1 MLSRNKMSASNSS
14 KTSSKTTAPAPIT
27 NPVPVSALPVVAAS
41 IIVETPS
48 IASEIQAIFER
59 NKLSDLKEFVGRRK
73 CLNEFNMALMY
84 LFHIV
89 QSAGILTTTIAAG
102 YDMKELVWIG
112 VGINIIASLINIFEK
127 TNVGISKRLLKDIEA
142 IRDGTFVDQSDVY
155 EPPAAK
161 GDSKPLLDEK
171 S

>member
-1 MLSRNKMSASNSS
+1 MSASNSS
-14 KTSSKTTAPAPIT
+14 KTSSKTTTSVTAPVTT
-27 NPVPVSALPVVAAS
+27 NPVPALPVVTAS
-41 IIVETPS
+41 IVVETPS
-48 IASEIQAIFER
+48 IASEIQAIFEK
-59 NKLSDLKEFVGRRK
+59 NKLSDLKEFVSKRK

-112 VGINIIASLINIFEK
+112 VGINIVASLINIFEK
-127 TNVGISKRLLKDIEA
+127 TNAGISKRLLKDIEA
-142 IRDGTFVDQSDVY
+142 IRDGSFVDQSDVY

-161 GDSKPLLDEK
+161 GDSKHLLDEK
-171 S
+171 SQE

>member
-1 MLSRNKMSASNSS
+1 MSASNSS
-14 KTSSKTTAPAPIT
+14 KATKASIPTTTITNT
-27 NPVPVSALPVVAAS
+27 NPVPVSVPALPVVKAS

-48 IASEIQAIFER
+48 IASEIQAIFEK
-59 NKLSDLKEFVGRRK
+59 NKLNDLKEFVSRRK

-102 YDMKELVWIG
+102 YDMKELVWVG
-112 VGINIIASLINIFEK
+112 VGINILATLINIFEK
-127 TNVGISKRLLKDIEA
+127 TNVGISKRLFKDIEA
-142 IRDGTFVDQSDVY
+142 IRNGTFVDETDLY
-155 EPPAAK
+155 ELPASK

-171 S
+171 SQE